1 MHPLALLSEWSK
13 SLSKSRGGFRPRADC
28 AQADYT
34 DFWKVFIF
42 EPGKQ
47 RALGMRLLETGVDVV
62 PFKSFT
68 LACYQTEVKFS

>member
-13 SLSKSRGGFRPRADC
+13 ILSKSRAGFRPSADC

-42 EPGKQ
+42 ESGKQ
-47 RALGMRLLETGVDVV
+47 RALGMLFLETGDDVV

-68 LACYQTEVKFS
+68 LACCQRGVKFS